1 MTWVKYRQLS
11 QTGRVGPNG
20 VYSKNTDWVT
30 NKKYN
35 HTSGPRVSS
44 AFAGWIKSLGKID
57 YLRFDGEGD
66 GSFAEMVV
74 KQIDGL
80 DRSSVFCSEFSSE
93 LRRQLTG
100 RGIAPTENIL
110 VDALI
115 PPVPG
120 GTMVVVAN
128 QFLDALPFNVFR
140 RKNKGKVVEEL
151 IYRNNDKGGEYSF
164 RAMNYAELNQDADF
178 NASQEDGS
186 FAYSPAKIIYI
197 KNMLS
202 RPGRTILAIIDYQEK
217 KTALDY
223 IQDVDKIPYSPT
235 TSLWLISIAK
245 KMSAKVVYSDFISVW
260 PFARIAGEANEPIGW
275 QTITIIESNVAEDEN
290 EYYCKV

>member
-1 MTWVKYRQLS
+1 MTWIKYRQLS
-11 QTGRVGPNG
+11 QRGRVGPNG

-44 AFAGWIKSLGKID
+44 AFAGWIKSLGAID

-74 KQIDGL
+74 NQIDGL
-80 DRSSVFCSEFSSE
+80 DRGSVFCSEFSPA
-93 LRRQLTG
+93 LRKQLTEKS
-100 RGIAPTENIL
+100 IVPIENVL

-140 RKNKGKVVEEL
+140 RKNNGKVVEEL
-151 IYRNNDKGGEYSF
+151 IYSNNDNRGEYSF

-202 RPGRTILAIIDYQEK
+202 RPGKTILAIIDYQEK
-217 KTALDY
+217 KNALDY
-223 IQDVDKIPYSPT
+223 IQDVNNIPYSPT

-260 PFARIAGEANEPIGW
+260 PFARISGQENEPIGW
-275 QTITIIESNVAEDEN
+275 QTITIIESNVAEDQN
-290 EYYCKV
+290 EYYCKA

>member
-11 QTGRVGPNG
+11 QRGRVGPNG

-74 KQIDGL
+74 SQIDGL
-80 DRSSVFCSEFSSE
+80 DRSSVFCSEFSPE
-93 LRRQLTG
+93 LRKQLAG
-100 RGIAPTENIL
+100 RNIAPIENIL

-140 RKNKGKVVEEL
+140 RKNNGKVVEEL
-151 IYRNNDKGGEYSF
+151 IYSNNDNHEEYSF

-202 RPGRTILAIIDYQEK
+202 RPGKTILAIIDYQEK

-223 IQDVDKIPYSPT
+223 IQDVNKIPYSPT
-235 TSLWLISIAK
+235 TSLWLINIAK

-260 PFARIAGEANEPIGW
+260 PFARIAGQANEPIGW

-290 EYYCKV
+290 EYYCKA

>member
-1 MTWVKYRQLS
+1 
-11 QTGRVGPNG
+11 
-20 VYSKNTDWVT
+20 
-30 NKKYN
+30 
-35 HTSGPRVSS
+35 
-44 AFAGWIKSLGKID
+44 
-57 YLRFDGEGD
+57 
-66 GSFAEMVV
+66 
-74 KQIDGL
+74 
-80 DRSSVFCSEFSSE
+80 
-93 LRRQLTG
+93 
-100 RGIAPTENIL
+100 
-110 VDALI
+110 
-115 PPVPG
+115 
-120 GTMVVVAN
+120 MVVVAN

-151 IYRNNDKGGEYSF
+151 IYSNNDKGGEYSF

-290 EYYCKV
+290 EYYCKA